1 MKHTLTELVDDILQR
16 IEEHPDAAP
25 TEHGLRSW
33 LARQGYTKNDIEAV
47 IKQVRPRFA
56 ALKKNLERRGPGP
69 VRQLT
74 PFEEYKLS
82 PEARDALARI
92 EMHGLIDSYER
103 EMILERLAQFDG
115 EVGLD
120 ELDYL
125 LSWLVYSTRDVE
137 TQQTIYNVFENNR
150 KSVH

>member
-1 MKHTLTELVDDILQR
+1 MKHSLTELVDDILQR
-16 IEEHPDAAP
+16 LEEHPDAAP

-33 LARQGYTKNDIEAV
+33 LTRQGYTKNDIEAV
-47 IKQVRPRFA
+47 LKLVRPRVA
-56 ALKKNLERRGPGP
+56 ALKKTLDRRGPVS

-74 PFEEYKLS
+74 PYEEYKLT
-82 PEARDALARI
+82 PEARDALARL
-92 EMHGLIDSYER
+92 ELHGLVDPYER
-103 EMILERLAQFDG
+103 EMILERLAQFEG

-125 LSWLVYSTRDVE
+125 LSWLIYSTRDVE